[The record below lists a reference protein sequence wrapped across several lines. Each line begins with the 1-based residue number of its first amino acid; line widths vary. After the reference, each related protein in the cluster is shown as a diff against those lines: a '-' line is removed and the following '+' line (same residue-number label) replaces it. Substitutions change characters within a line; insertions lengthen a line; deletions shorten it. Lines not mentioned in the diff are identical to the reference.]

1 MDLKKQIPCP
11 YNCPHGKVMKGKHF
25 KGDLVQHF
33 WGYHKMD
40 VIVAHSAAEH
50 FIATG
55 KPLPVEESAP
65 A

>member
-1 MDLKKQIPCP
+1 
-11 YNCPHGKVMKGKHF
+11 MKGKHF

-40 VIVAHSAAEH
+40 VVVAHSAAEY
-50 FIATG
+50 FITTG
-55 KPLPVEESAP
+55 KPMPVEESAT